1 MKKILNYIP
10 GFRSKKI
17 WKMIIAGLYYLF
29 AISLITQ
36 SVFIVI
42 LFCALPFTVFYTIS
56 AIRNKNPKLLITAG
70 ISFVLLVISMGLF
83 PNYITLPAPSPS
95 PTIAATEE
103 PTAVPTLAPTLEPT
117 PTIVSTPEP
126 TLEPTPISTPIPT
139 PEPTP
144 AAVSETNTTSNAA
157 SNTSSNAASNT
168 SSNVSSYSS
177 GSSSN
182 TSEAKTYDTSS
193 SVSNEK
199 TVWIGKTGTKY
210 HRQNCR
216 TLSGGA
222 TAISLNEALAE
233 GRAACKVCNP

>member
-83 PNYITLPAPSPS
+83 PNYTTLPAPSPS

-103 PTAVPTLAPTLEPT
+103 PTAVPTLVPTLEPT
-117 PTIVSTPEP
+117 PTIAPTPEP
-126 TLEPTPISTPIPT
+126 TLEPTLIPTPIPT

-144 AAVSETNTTSNAA
+144 AAVSETNTT
-157 SNTSSNAASNT
+157 SNAASNT